1 MKQFFRHNGVLIA
14 IIAVLLAVATV
25 AGSFL
30 LGGEANPASNAVGV
44 ITSPF
49 RSAINSFLQWTE
61 DRYDYAFRYEAL
73 QTENERL
80 KQENARLQEA
90 AREGQA
96 ASREN
101 EQLRVLLGLAEK
113 RRELVFESAT
123 VVSYGADN
131 WSSTLTLSKGEN
143 VGIAVGDCVITET
156 GALVGVVDEVGTNW
170 CSLSTVIDAGLE
182 MGGLVSRTAGAG
194 ILEGDFSLMAEG
206 QLKLSYLPENTE
218 FIAGDEVVTS
228 GRGGVYPSGLL
239 VGYISEIRSDPS
251 GMSRYAVIDP
261 AADLNDLIEVF
272 VIKEFDIVD

>member
-1 MKQFFRHNGVLIA
+1 MKQFFRHNSVLIA

-30 LGGEANPASNAVGV
+30 LGGEANPVSNAVGV

-49 RSAINSFLQWTE
+49 RSVINSFLQWTE
-61 DRYDYAFRYEAL
+61 DRYDYAFRYEEL
-73 QTENERL
+73 QAENERL

-156 GALVGVVDEVGTNW
+156 GALVGVVDEVGANW

-194 ILEGDFSLMAEG
+194 ILEGDFSLMSEG